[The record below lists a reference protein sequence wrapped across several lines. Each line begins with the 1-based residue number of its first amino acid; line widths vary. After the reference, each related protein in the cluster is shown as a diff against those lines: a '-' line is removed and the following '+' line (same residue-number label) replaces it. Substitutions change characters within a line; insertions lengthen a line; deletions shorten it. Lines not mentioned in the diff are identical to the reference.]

1 MKYYKDEVGI
11 VFAYEDDGS
20 QDHLIGEKTKMTK
33 AEVDA
38 HIIQKPYIPSKKA
51 LLDLIVVTTES
62 GKVFDGNETAR
73 NDMLS
78 ALAAGELLGETQT
91 NWKLADNTVAVVT
104 RDELRE
110 ALALA
115 IQEKGRIVGAI

>member
-1 MKYYKDEVGI
+1 M
-11 VFAYEDDGS
+11 
-20 QDHLIGEKTKMTK
+20 QDMQAITN
-33 AEVDA
+33 AIRD
-38 HIIQKPYIPSKKA
+38 KKEA
-51 LLDLIVVTTES
+51 LEAITVTTQS
-62 GKVFDGNETAR
+62 GKTFDGNETAR

-91 NWKLADNTVAVVT
+91 NWKLADNSLALVT

-115 IQEKGRIVGAI
+115 IKEKGRIVGAIE